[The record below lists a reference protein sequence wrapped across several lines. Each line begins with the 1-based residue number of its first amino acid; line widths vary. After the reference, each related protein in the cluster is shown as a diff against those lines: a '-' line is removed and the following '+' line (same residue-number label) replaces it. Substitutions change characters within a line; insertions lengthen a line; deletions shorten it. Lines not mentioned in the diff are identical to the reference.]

1 MIDSDPHSVLQS
13 FPPLRVVC
21 RQTTAQRPLLLL
33 AKGNCRDLSKSLMLI
48 KLVGRKD
55 MKRSRRLTRK
65 KRKGKR
71 QGGFQGGCMWLAEP
85 GSHVHASHQRG
96 DGKMSII
103 VSCFLPSRVIKWALP
118 KIERGL
124 RWWIA
129 KSWTNVHRTTIQSSC
144 NHLWGVYVCQHEP
157 GTEDKRWAGKT
168 WNLPLC
174 WRMTKNKQIF

>member
-1 MIDSDPHSVLQS
+1 MIDSDPHSILQS
-13 FPPLRVVC
+13 FPPLLVVC
-21 RQTTAQRPLLLL
+21 RETTPQRPLLLL
-33 AKGNCRDLSKSLMLI
+33 AKGNCQDLSKSPMLI
-48 KLVGRKD
+48 KFCQEEGHEKIKKIDKEEEKRGETRGLPGRVYVIGWAWVTCPCLTP
-55 MKRSRRLTRK
+55 KR
-65 KRKGKR
+65 
-71 QGGFQGGCMWLAEP
+71 
-85 GSHVHASHQRG
+85 
-96 DGKMSII
+96 DGKMSVI
-103 VSCFLPSRVIKWALP
+103 VNCFLPSRVIKWALP

-157 GTEDKRWAGKT
+157 GIEDKRWAGKT